1 MSLCQ
6 RLADYFAQRPGQWVD
21 GRLLA
26 DVAGA
31 YAWRSRCADLRRP
44 PFSLTIENRQRT
56 MRSSTGR
63 KFKVSEYR
71 LVPSTPCNQTDEAS
85 CATSAPFSAVD
96 AAGAR

>member
-26 DVAGA
+26 TVAGN
-31 YAWRSRCADLRRP
+31 YAWRSRVSDLRTRHG
-44 PFSLTIENRQRT
+44 LTVENRQRT

-63 KFKVSEYR
+63 KYKVSEYR
-71 LVPSTPCNQTDEAS
+71 LIA
-85 CATSAPFSAVD
+85 
-96 AAGAR
+96 